1 MWNEESRKSAQ
12 WHKKHRKWLWHCKLV
27 QVLIEDPT
35 LLVKSRH
42 KYSRIRARLR
52 ENGLSVSYNTVVTM
66 YRNLKLN
73 RSQTVGTLQFL
84 ALKNLKPKP
93 IDKGEDNNALS

>member
-73 RSQTVGTLQFL
+73 KCQSIGERQYTI
-84 ALKNLKPKP
+84 LKSLKPKP
-93 IDKGEDNNALS
+93 IDKGECQE